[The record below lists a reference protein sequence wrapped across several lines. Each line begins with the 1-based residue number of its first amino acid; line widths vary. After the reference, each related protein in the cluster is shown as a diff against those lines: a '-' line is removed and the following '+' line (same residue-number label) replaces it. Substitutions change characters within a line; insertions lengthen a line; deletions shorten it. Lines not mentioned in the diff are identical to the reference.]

1 MKKVIIFIICLLF
14 LAGCGKKD
22 VYKFT
27 VDINPS
33 VEIEMKDGKANKIIA
48 LSDDGKELIEGHI
61 DNQILDRVFDIIVQN
76 SKEKYL
82 DNNVLTVI
90 LGIENDD
97 KNIEQSLRDACKK
110 NKVKVNIIVPE
121 ITEEARKEAEGYGVT
136 PAKAAFILEIL
147 KGKDDLHF
155 DDIKDKPIK
164 ELEDMK
170 TTGLYCD
177 REYTLRNGACE
188 KVIKE
193 EKPEEGKKCPEGYQQ
208 IKDKCY
214 RIGPSTHEPYCS
226 KGTELKEGK
235 CVGKEESLATAH
247 CVSGTY
253 NSSTKKCEVSTYTG
267 EGTKKCNG
275 DGKIS
280 QKGTCTYGKPTIDG
294 ACLDNDQ
301 LIDGMCYNMIDGG
314 DQYPTVICPN
324 GQGVRDGKCYKV
336 ETSSATYTCNKG
348 KLVGD
353 KCVVETSKDPV
364 LKVACEKGLTNFKDR
379 ACLDMKD
386 TIEFTTGLICKDN
399 ARLENKMCVY
409 YEVVDA
415 KGK

>member
-33 VEIEMKDGKANKIIA
+33 IEIEMKDDKADKITV
-48 LSDDGKELIEGHI
+48 LSEDGKDLVEGHI
-61 DNQILDRVFDIIVQN
+61 ENQILDRVFDIIVQN
-76 SKEKYL
+76 AKEKYTE
-82 DNNVLTVI
+82 NNVLTVV
-90 LGIENDD
+90 LGFENDD

-121 ITEEARKEAEGYGVT
+121 ITEEAKKEAKNNGVT

-155 DDIKDKPIK
+155 EDIKDKPIK
-164 ELEDMK
+164 ELVEMK

-177 REYTLRNGACE
+177 KDYTLSNGTCE
-188 KVIKE
+188 KVVKE

-226 KGTELKEGK
+226 KGLELKEGK
-235 CVGKEESLATAH
+235 CVGKEVSLAVAR
-247 CVSGTY
+247 CNSGTY
-253 NSSTKKCEVSTYTG
+253 NSGTKRCEVSTYVG
-267 EGTKKCNG
+267 EVVKSCRIAG
-275 DGKIS
+275 D
-280 QKGTCTYGKPTIDG
+280 TI
-294 ACLDNDQ
+294 LEN
-301 LIDGMCYNMIDGG
+301 
-314 DQYPTVICPN
+314 
-324 GQGVRDGKCYKV
+324 GKCYN
-336 ETSSATYTCNKG
+336 ETSGEYEPTISCPSGQTLKDGTCYRTESSPASYSCSKG
-348 KLVGD
+348 KLEGNQ
-353 KCVVETSKDPV
+353 CVVETTKEPV
-364 LKVACEKGLTNFKDR
+364 LKVACEKGLTSFKDR

-386 TIEFTTGLICKDN
+386 TIEFTTGLICKEN
-399 ARLENKMCVY
+399 ARLENQMCVY
-409 YEVVDA
+409 YEVIDA